1 MGGKRKIIS
10 KFKISIFKKY
20 FGELSFD
27 QFFAMIFAFLL
38 FEGIVGSPR
47 KLNSAFPSFPS
58 ALRRSIQQHAD
69 VGHML
74 THYSSS
80 CPYSNANRC
89 NIEAGTLFSRSK
101 CEWLEY
107 FEECDLDGSEN
118 CQGFFR
124 DQKNSWSMKWE
135 TCDDKVIAS
144 IRSLLDWA
152 VGFDRDEKGHGNSCL
167 PMTWH
172 GPETCN
178 YPESRGNLHRIIYT
192 V

>member
-10 KFKISIFKKY
+10 KFKIFEKY

-58 ALRRSIQQHAD
+58 ALRRSIQKHAD

-89 NIEAGTLFSRSK
+89 NIAAGTLFSRSR